1 MVSGPTAPNMPRT
14 IALLR
19 SESDALAEFLAGLDD
34 AGWARQSA
42 CDAWTV
48 ADAASHIAQGSQG
61 SSLALTRARNGDPSP
76 PEGSRLLEAG
86 DRASEPT
93 AERAIAFRT
102 GKAASELLQ
111 AYREGAD
118 LLVQTALELQPEDW
132 EKPSFHRRGLIP
144 VHENITRRIQE
155 IAIHGWDIR
164 SAFDPASEISEAGAQ
179 EIATVAHR
187 WLGVCFVP
195 LEGGANARFRFE
207 VSGPNAFSEDVVLEG
222 DGFRIEPA
230 GDTTPDVTFRA
241 NTSAYVL
248 LVYGRLDISSG
259 STPVQ
264 LEIDGPLETA
274 ILFTQS
280 FQGY

>member
-1 MVSGPTAPNMPRT
+1 MVSGPAAPNMPET

-19 SESDALAEFLAGLDD
+19 SESDALASFLASLDTE
-34 AGWARQSA
+34 GWGRQSA

-48 ADAASHIAQGSQG
+48 ADAAAHIAQGSQG
-61 SSLALTRARNGDPSP
+61 SSLALTRARDGDPSP
-76 PEGSRLLEAG
+76 PEGARLLDAG

-93 AERAIAFRT
+93 AERAIAFSA
-102 GKAASELLQ
+102 GKEASELLQ

-118 LLVQTALELQPEDW
+118 LLVQTVSELRPEDW
-132 EKPSFHRRGLIP
+132 EKPSFHRRGIIP
-144 VHENITRRIQE
+144 IHENVTRRIQE

-164 SAFDPASEISEAGAQ
+164 SAFDPAAEISEAGAQ

-195 LEGGANARFRFE
+195 LEGGANARFRFQ
-207 VSGPNAFSEDVVLEG
+207 VSGPNPFSEDVVLEG

-230 GDTTPDVTFRA
+230 GNATPDVTFRA

-274 ILFTQS
+274 LLFTRS

>member
-1 MVSGPTAPNMPRT
+1 MVSGPTAPDMKET

-19 SESDALAEFLAGLDD
+19 SEADSLAEFLAGLDTE
-34 AGWARQSA
+34 GWGRQSA

-48 ADAASHIAQGSQG
+48 ADAAAHIAQGSQG
-61 SSLALTRARNGDPSP
+61 SSLALVRAQGGDPSP
-76 PEGSRLLEAG
+76 PEGQRLLDAG
-86 DRASEPT
+86 DRASEST
-93 AERAIAFRT
+93 ADRAKAFSA
-102 GKAASELLQ
+102 GKEASELIQ
-111 AYREGAD
+111 AYREGSD
-118 LLVQTALELQPEDW
+118 RLVETALGLRPEDW
-132 EKPSFHRRGLIP
+132 EKPSFHRRGIIP

-164 SAFDPASEISEAGAQ
+164 SAFDPAAEISEAGAQ

-195 LEGGANARFRFE
+195 VEGGANARFRFE

-222 DGFRIEPA
+222 NSFLIEPA
-230 GDTTPDVTFRA
+230 GDATPDVTFRA

-274 ILFTQS
+274 LLFTQS

>member
-1 MVSGPTAPNMPRT
+1 MVSGPTAPNMQET
-14 IALLR
+14 IALLH

-34 AGWARQSA
+34 EGWGRQSA

-48 ADAASHIAQGSQG
+48 ADAAAHIAQGSQG
-61 SSLALTRARNGDPSP
+61 SSIALTRARGGDPSP

-86 DRASEPT
+86 DRASEST
-93 AERAIAFRT
+93 ADRAIAFST
-102 GKAASELLQ
+102 GKDASELIQ

-118 LLVQTALELQPEDW
+118 RLVRTVMELQPEDW
-132 EKPSFHRRGLIP
+132 EKSSFHRRGIIP
-144 VHENITRRIQE
+144 VHENVTRRIQE

-164 SAFDPASEISEAGAQ
+164 SAFDPAAEISEAGAQ

-195 LEGGANARFRFE
+195 VAGGANARFRFE

-222 DGFRIEPA
+222 DGFRIEAA
-230 GDTTPDVTFRA
+230 GDSAPDVTFRA

-274 ILFTQS
+274 LLFTRS

>member
-1 MVSGPTAPNMPRT
+1 MVSGPTAPNMQDT
-14 IALLR
+14 ITLLR

-34 AGWARQSA
+34 EGWGRQSA

-61 SSLALTRARNGDPSP
+61 SSVALVRARNGDPAP
-76 PEGSRLLEAG
+76 PEGARLLEAG

-102 GKAASELLQ
+102 GKAAAELLQ

-118 LLVQTALELQPEDW
+118 LLVQTASELQPEDW
-132 EKPSFHRRGLIP
+132 EKPSFHRRGIIP
-144 VHENITRRIQE
+144 IHENITRRIQE

-164 SAFDPASEISEAGAQ
+164 SAFDPAAEISEAGAQ

-222 DGFRIEPA
+222 DGFRIESA

-274 ILFTQS
+274 LLFTRS

>member
-1 MVSGPTAPNMPRT
+1 MVSGPTAPDMQNT
-14 IALLR
+14 IALLQ
-19 SESDALAEFLAGLDD
+19 SESAALAEFLAGLDD
-34 AGWARQSA
+34 EGWSRQSA

-48 ADAASHIAQGSQG
+48 ADAAAHIAQGSQG
-61 SSLALTRARNGDPSP
+61 SSVALLRAQNNDPTP
-76 PEGSRLLEAG
+76 PEGARLLDAG

-93 AERAIAFRT
+93 AERAIAFSA
-102 GKAASELLQ
+102 GKTASELVQ

-118 LLVQTALELQPEDW
+118 LLVKTVLELQPEDW
-132 EKPSFHRRGLIP
+132 EKPSFHRRGIIP
-144 VHENITRRIQE
+144 IHENVTRRIQE

-164 SAFDPASEISEAGAQ
+164 SAFDPAAEISEAGAQ

-207 VSGPNAFSEDVVLEG
+207 VSGPNAFSEDVVLDG
-222 DGFRIEPA
+222 DTFRIEA
-230 GDTTPDVTFRA
+230 ASDATPDVTFKA

-259 STPVQ
+259 SVPVQ
-264 LEIDGPLETA
+264 LEIDGPLEKA
-274 ILFTQS
+274 LLFTQS

>member
-1 MVSGPTAPNMPRT
+1 MVSGPTAPNMPQT

-93 AERAIAFRT
+93 AERAIAFRA

-274 ILFTQS
+274 LLFTQS

>member
-1 MVSGPTAPNMPRT
+1 MVSGPTAPNMAET
-14 IALLR
+14 IDLLR
-19 SESDALAEFLAGLDD
+19 AESEALAEFLSGLDD
-34 AGWARQSA
+34 EGWARQSA

-48 ADAASHIAQGSQG
+48 ADAAAHIAQGSQG
-61 SSLALTRARNGDPSP
+61 SSVSLTRAQAGDPSP
-76 PEGSRLLEAG
+76 PEGARLLEAG
-86 DRASEPT
+86 DRASQPT

-102 GKAASELLQ
+102 GKAANELLQ

-118 LLVQTALELQPEDW
+118 LLVQTVLELQPEDW
-132 EKPSFHRRGLIP
+132 EKPSFHRRGIIP
-144 VHENITRRIQE
+144 VHENVTRRIQE

-164 SAFDPASEISEAGAQ
+164 SAFDPAAEISEAGAQ

-207 VSGPNAFSEDVVLEG
+207 VSGPAAFSEDVVLEG
-222 DGFRIEPA
+222 DTFRIEPA
-230 GDTTPDVTFRA
+230 GDDVPDVTFRA

-264 LEIDGPLETA
+264 LEIDGPLEKA
-274 ILFTQS
+274 LLFTQS

>member
-1 MVSGPTAPNMPRT
+1 MVSGPTAPNMPQT

-111 AYREGAD
+111 AYREGSD

-132 EKPSFHRRGLIP
+132 EKLSFHRRWP
-144 VHENITRRIQE
+144 H
-155 IAIHGWDIR
+155 
-164 SAFDPASEISEAGAQ
+164 S
-179 EIATVAHR
+179 
-187 WLGVCFVP
+187 
-195 LEGGANARFRFE
+195 
-207 VSGPNAFSEDVVLEG
+207 
-222 DGFRIEPA
+222 
-230 GDTTPDVTFRA
+230 RA
-241 NTSAYVL
+241 
-248 LVYGRLDISSG
+248 
-259 STPVQ
+259 
-264 LEIDGPLETA
+264 
-274 ILFTQS
+274 
-280 FQGY
+280 

>member
-1 MVSGPTAPNMPRT
+1 MVSGPTAPNMQET

-19 SESDALAEFLAGLDD
+19 SESAALAEFLAGLDSE
-34 AGWARQSA
+34 GWARQSA

-48 ADAASHIAQGSQG
+48 ADAAAHIAQGSQG
-61 SSLALTRARNGDPSP
+61 SSLSLTRARNGESEP
-76 PEGSRLLEAG
+76 PEGQRLLDAG

-93 AERAIAFRT
+93 AERAIAFST
-102 GKAASELLQ
+102 GKDAPELIQ
-111 AYREGAD
+111 AYRDGAD
-118 LLVQTALELQPEDW
+118 QLVQTVMELQLDDW
-132 EKPSFHRRGLIP
+132 EKPSFHRRGIIP
-144 VHENITRRIQE
+144 VHENVTRRIQE

-164 SAFDPASEISEAGAQ
+164 SAFDPAAEISEAGAQ

-195 LEGGANARFRFE
+195 LEGGANARFRFD
-207 VSGPNAFSEDVVLEG
+207 VSGPNAFKEDVVLEG
-222 DGFRIEPA
+222 DAFGIEPA
-230 GDTTPDVTFRA
+230 GEATPDVTFRA

-264 LEIDGPLETA
+264 LEIDGPLEKA
-274 ILFTQS
+274 LLFTQS

>member
-1 MVSGPTAPNMPRT
+1 MVSGPTAPNMEET

-19 SESDALAEFLAGLDD
+19 SESAALAEFLAGLDTE
-34 AGWARQSA
+34 GWGRQSA

-48 ADAASHIAQGSQG
+48 ADAAAHIAQGSQG
-61 SSLALTRARNGDPSP
+61 SSLSLTRARNDEPGP
-76 PEGSRLLEAG
+76 PEGQRLLDAG
-86 DRASEPT
+86 DRASAPT
-93 AERAIAFRT
+93 AERAIAFST
-102 GKAASELLQ
+102 GKDASELLQ
-111 AYREGAD
+111 AYRDGAD
-118 LLVQTALELQPEDW
+118 LLVQTVMELQPADW
-132 EKPSFHRRGLIP
+132 EKPSFHRRGIIP
-144 VHENITRRIQE
+144 VHENVTRRIQE

-164 SAFDPASEISEAGAQ
+164 SAFDPAAEISEAGAQ

-195 LEGGANARFRFE
+195 LEGGANARFRFD
-207 VSGPNAFSEDVVLEG
+207 VSGPNAFKEDVVLEG
-222 DGFRIEPA
+222 DAFRIEPS
-230 GDTTPDVTFRA
+230 GDAVPDVTFRA

-264 LEIDGPLETA
+264 LEIDGPLEKA
-274 ILFTQS
+274 LLFTQS

>member
-1 MVSGPTAPNMPRT
+1 MVSGPTAPNMPET

-34 AGWARQSA
+34 EGWARQSA

-61 SSLALTRARNGDPSP
+61 SSVALTRARNDDPSP
-76 PEGSRLLEAG
+76 PEGARLLEAG

-102 GKAASELLQ
+102 GKAASELIQ

-132 EKPSFHRRGLIP
+132 EKPSFHRRGIIP

-164 SAFDPASEISEAGAQ
+164 SAFDPAAEISEAGAQ
-179 EIATVAHR
+179 EVATVAHR

-222 DGFRIEPA
+222 DGFRIEA
-230 GDTTPDVTFRA
+230 ASDASPDVTFRA

-248 LVYGRLDISSG
+248 LIYGRLDISSG

-264 LEIDGPLETA
+264 LEIDGPLEKA
-274 ILFTQS
+274 LLFTRS

>member
-1 MVSGPTAPNMPRT
+1 MVSGPTAPNMQET

-19 SESDALAEFLAGLDD
+19 SESAALADFLAGLDTE
-34 AGWARQSA
+34 GWGRQSA

-48 ADAASHIAQGSQG
+48 ADAAAHIAQGSQG
-61 SSLALTRARNGDPSP
+61 SSVALVRARNDDPSP
-76 PEGSRLLEAG
+76 PEGARLLEAG

-93 AERAIAFRT
+93 AERAIAFSA
-102 GKAASELLQ
+102 GKDASELLQ
-111 AYREGAD
+111 AYRDGAD
-118 LLVQTALELQPEDW
+118 LLVQTVTELQPDDW
-132 EKPSFHRRGLIP
+132 EKPSFHRRGIIP
-144 VHENITRRIQE
+144 IHENVTRRIQE

-164 SAFDPASEISEAGAQ
+164 SAFDPAAEISEAGAQ

-187 WLGVCFVP
+187 WLGVCFAALDGNP
-195 LEGGANARFRFE
+195 SARFRFE

-230 GDTTPDVTFRA
+230 ADSTPDVTFRA

-264 LEIDGPLETA
+264 LEIDGPLEKA
-274 ILFTQS
+274 LLFTQT

>member
-1 MVSGPTAPNMPRT
+1 MVSGPTAPDMQHT
-14 IALLR
+14 VALLR
-19 SESDALAEFLAGLDD
+19 SESDALAEFLGSLDD
-34 AGWARQSA
+34 EGWARQSA

-61 SSLALTRARNGDPSP
+61 SSVAIARASNGDPSP
-76 PEGSRLLEAG
+76 PEGSRLLETG

-102 GKAASELLQ
+102 GKTASELLQ
-111 AYREGAD
+111 AYLEGAD
-118 LLVQTALELQPEDW
+118 VLVQTALELRPEDW
-132 EKPSFHRRGLIP
+132 EKPSFHRRGIIP
-144 VHENITRRIQE
+144 IHENVTRRIQE

-164 SAFDPASEISEAGAQ
+164 SAFDPAAEISEAGAQ

-195 LEGGANARFRFE
+195 LEGGANARFRFA
-207 VSGPNAFSEDVVLEG
+207 VSGPNPFSEDVVLEG

-230 GDTTPDVTFRA
+230 GDAAPDVTFRA

-274 ILFTQS
+274 LLFTRS

>member
-1 MVSGPTAPNMPRT
+1 MVSGPTAPNMEET

-19 SESDALAEFLAGLDD
+19 SESNALAEFLAGLDD
-34 AGWARQSA
+34 EGWARQSA

-48 ADAASHIAQGSQG
+48 AEAAAHIAQGSQG
-61 SSLALTRARNGDPSP
+61 SSTAITRARNGDPSP
-76 PEGSRLLEAG
+76 PEGQRFLDAG

-93 AERAIAFRT
+93 AERARAFSA
-102 GKAASELLQ
+102 GKGASELLQ

-118 LLVQTALELQPEDW
+118 LLVQTAEGIQPGDW
-132 EKPSFHRRGLIP
+132 EKPSFHRRGMIP
-144 VHENITRRIQE
+144 IHENITRRIQE

-164 SAFDPASEISEAGAQ
+164 SAFDPAAEISEAGAR
-179 EIATVAHR
+179 EIATVGHR
-187 WLGVCFVP
+187 WLNACFVP
-195 LEGGANARFRFE
+195 LEGGANARFRFA

-230 GDTTPDVTFRA
+230 GGATPDVTFRA

-264 LEIDGPLETA
+264 LEIDGPLERA
-274 ILFTQS
+274 LLFTRS

>member
-1 MVSGPTAPNMPRT
+1 MVSGPTAPNMPQT

-274 ILFTQS
+274 LLFTQS

>member
-1 MVSGPTAPNMPRT
+1 MVSGPTAPNMQET

-19 SESDALAEFLAGLDD
+19 SESDALAEFLASLDTV
-34 AGWARQSA
+34 GWGRQSA

-48 ADAASHIAQGSQG
+48 ADAAAHIAQGSQG
-61 SSLALTRARNGDPSP
+61 SSVALVRARSGDPSP

-93 AERAIAFRT
+93 AERAIAFSA
-102 GKAASELLQ
+102 GKEASELLQ
-111 AYREGAD
+111 AYRDGAD
-118 LLVQTALELQPEDW
+118 LLVHTVTELQPEDW
-132 EKPSFHRRGLIP
+132 EKPSFHRRGIIP
-144 VHENITRRIQE
+144 VHENVTRRIQE

-195 LEGGANARFRFE
+195 LDGGPSARFRFE
-207 VSGPNAFSEDVVLEG
+207 VSGPNPFSEDVVLDG
-222 DGFRIEPA
+222 DSFRFEPA
-230 GDTTPDVTFRA
+230 GDNAPDVTFRA

-264 LEIDGPLETA
+264 LEIDGPLEKA
-274 ILFTQS
+274 LLFTQS
-280 FQGY
+280 FKGY

>member
-1 MVSGPTAPNMPRT
+1 MVSGPAAPNMQET

-19 SESDALAEFLAGLDD
+19 SESARLAEFLAGLDSE
-34 AGWARQSA
+34 GWRRQSA

-48 ADAASHIAQGSQG
+48 ADAAAHIAQGSQG
-61 SSLALTRARNGDPSP
+61 SSVALVRARNGDSSP
-76 PEGSRLLEAG
+76 PEGARLLEAG

-93 AERAIAFRT
+93 AERAIAFST
-102 GKAASELLQ
+102 GKEAHELLQ
-111 AYREGAD
+111 AYRDGAD
-118 LLVQTALELQPEDW
+118 LLVQTAMEIRPEDW
-132 EKPSFHRRGLIP
+132 EKPSFHRRGIIP
-144 VHENITRRIQE
+144 IHENITRRIQE

-164 SAFDPASEISEAGAQ
+164 SAFDPAAEISESGAR

-195 LEGGANARFRFE
+195 VEGGANARFRFE
-207 VSGPNAFSEDVVLEG
+207 VSGPSAFSEDVVLEG
-222 DGFRIEPA
+222 DSFRIEAA
-230 GDTTPDVTFRA
+230 GDAAPDVTFRA

-274 ILFTQS
+274 LLFTQS

>member
-1 MVSGPTAPNMPRT
+1 MVSGPTAPNMEET

-19 SESDALAEFLAGLDD
+19 SESDALAEFLAGLEDE
-34 AGWARQSA
+34 GWARQSA

-48 ADAASHIAQGSQG
+48 ADAAAHIAQGSQG
-61 SSLALTRARNGDPSP
+61 SSNAITRAQNDNPAP
-76 PEGSRLLEAG
+76 PEGQRLLDAG

-93 AERAIAFRT
+93 AERAIAFST
-102 GKAASELLQ
+102 GKQASELLQ

-118 LLVQTALELQPEDW
+118 LLVQTAEGLRPGDW
-132 EKPSFHRRGLIP
+132 EKPSFHRRGIIP
-144 VHENITRRIQE
+144 IHENVTRRIQE

-195 LEGGANARFRFE
+195 LEGGANARFRFD
-207 VSGPNAFSEDVVLEG
+207 VSGPAAFQEDVVLEG

-230 GDTTPDVTFRA
+230 GDAVPDVTFRA

-264 LEIDGPLETA
+264 LEIDGPLEKA
-274 ILFTQS
+274 LLFTRS

>member
-1 MVSGPTAPNMPRT
+1 MVSGPTAPNMPQT

-207 VSGPNAFSEDVVLEG
+207 VSGPNAFSEDVVLED

-274 ILFTQS
+274 LLFTQS